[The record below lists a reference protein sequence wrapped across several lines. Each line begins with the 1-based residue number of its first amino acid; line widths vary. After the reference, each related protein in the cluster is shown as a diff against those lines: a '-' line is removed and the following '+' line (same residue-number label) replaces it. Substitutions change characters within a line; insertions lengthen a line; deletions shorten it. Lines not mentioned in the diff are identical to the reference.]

1 MRPLLLLLFFHYLSS
16 LHVSI
21 GSEIDAAQNPFTPK
35 SYLIRYWTKQIDND
49 LPKSSF
55 LLSKASPLSAVDYA
69 RFSKL
74 ADDPI
79 SLADHLTEF
88 CSSAKLLC
96 FPDLAPSLESHPKD
110 SSFAVYSYKN
120 FTNYGTDR
128 TGGQDSFKNY
138 TQNQNVVVNSFRRY
152 SGDSVRHEHKF
163 EFYSTDG
170 NDVDDNFKTYS
181 KDATDGSG
189 EFNKYHENVNIADSK
204 LTSYSSA
211 ANGNGQTFKNYETGN
226 IGDSY
231 FTSYGNAA
239 TKTPTEFKSY
249 GLDSNVMGSH
259 FTNYGENGN
268 KATDTF
274 TSYADEGNDPLNEF
288 NNYGEKGNGATEE
301 FTSYRDEAN
310 SGADSFTTYAKDS
323 KSAKVNFVN
332 YGNSTFEGPDTFTGY
347 GQGASGQKIGFKI
360 YGVNNTFTDYTK
372 KTEISFASYT
382 NATATTTSSGVG
394 SLVNKWVEEGKFFR
408 ESKIKTGTVMAMPD
422 IRDKMPKRWFLPRVI
437 SSKLPFSTARLPE
450 MKSIFHASDNSS
462 MEDMIKDALSE
473 CERKASKGETK
484 RCVGSAEDMIDFAT
498 SVLGRNVVV
507 RSTENTNGSTK
518 NIMIGSVKGIN
529 GGKVTRSV
537 SCHQS
542 LFPYLLYYCHSVPK
556 VRVYEADILD
566 ASSKAKINHGV
577 AICHLDTSDW
587 SPGHGAFVALGSS
600 PGNIEVCHW
609 IFENDMT
616 WTIAD

>member
-1 MRPLLLLLFFHYLSS
+1 MRPLLLLLFFHFLSS
-16 LHVSI
+16 LHVSF
-21 GSEIDAAQNPFTPK
+21 GSEIDTAQNPFTPK

-55 LLSKASPLSAVDYA
+55 LMSKASPLSAVDYA

-79 SLADHLTEF
+79 SLADHLPEF

-152 SGDSVRHEHKF
+152 SGDSERHKHDF
-163 EFYSTDG
+163 NFYSTDG
-170 NDVDDNFKTYS
+170 NVVDDNFKTYS
-181 KDATDGSG
+181 KDATGGSG
-189 EFNKYHENVNIADSK
+189 EFNNYHEDVNVADSQF
-204 LTSYSSA
+204 TSYSSA
-211 ANGNGQTFKNYETGN
+211 ANGNGQTFKNYETEN
-226 IGDSY
+226 VGDQY

-239 TKTPTEFKSY
+239 IKTPKEFNSY
-249 GLDSNVMGSH
+249 GENSNVMGSH
-259 FTNYGENGN
+259 FTTYGENGN
-268 KATDTF
+268 QAKDTF
-274 TSYADEGNDPLNEF
+274 TSYGDDGNVPLNEF
-288 NNYGEKGNGATEE
+288 NNYGQKGNGATDQ
-301 FTSYRDEAN
+301 FTSYRDQSN
-310 SGADSFTTYAKDS
+310 VGDDSFTSYAKDS
-323 KSAKVNFVN
+323 NSAKVNFVN
-332 YGNSTFEGPDTFTGY
+332 YGKSFNEGTDKFTGY

-382 NATATTTSSGVG
+382 NATATSSGTG
-394 SLVNKWVEEGKFFR
+394 NLVNKWVEEGKFFR
-408 ESKIKTGTVMAMPD
+408 ESKIKAGTVMVMPD
-422 IRDKMPKRWFLPRVI
+422 IRDKMPRRWFLPRVI
-437 SSKLPFSTARLPE
+437 LSKLPFSTAKLTE

-462 MEDMIKDALSE
+462 MEGMIKEALSE

-484 RCVGSAEDMIDFAT
+484 RCVGSKEDMIDFDT
-498 SVLGRNVVV
+498 SVLGRNVMV
-507 RSTENTNGSTK
+507 RSTENTNGTTE
-518 NIMIGSVKGIN
+518 NIMIGSVKRIN

-566 ASSKAKINHGV
+566 ANSKVKINHGV

-600 PGNIEVCHW
+600 PGKIEVCHW